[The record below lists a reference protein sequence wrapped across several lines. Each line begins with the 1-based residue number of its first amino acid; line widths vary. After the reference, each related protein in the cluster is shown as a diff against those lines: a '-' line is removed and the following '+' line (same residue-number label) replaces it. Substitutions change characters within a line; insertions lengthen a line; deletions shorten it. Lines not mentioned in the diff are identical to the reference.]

1 MFVLFTIT
9 LGSRAIVEE
18 RKKGTLERLMTTRL
32 TIGQLF
38 MGKFLS
44 GTVRG
49 FVQTLILLVLSYI
62 IFQMFTPLSFIT
74 VLLVALI
81 FSAAAS
87 TIGLI
92 IAAVA
97 RTEDQAVWISVFITM
112 STVMVG
118 GTFFE
123 IPPDSPLFFLSR
135 VSLNTYANDAFKTLI
150 VRGGILSDVVSEI
163 TIMLAV
169 IAVGFIVSRV
179 FFKVM
184 PEGR

>member
-1 MFVLFTIT
+1 
-9 LGSRAIVEE
+9 
-18 RKKGTLERLMTTRL
+18 
-32 TIGQLF
+32 
-38 MGKFLS
+38 
-44 GTVRG
+44 
-49 FVQTLILLVLSYI
+49 
-62 IFQMFTPLSFIT
+62 MFTPLSFIT

-97 RTEDQAVWISVFITM
+97 RTEDQAVWISVFVTM
-112 STVMVG
+112 ATVMMG

-123 IPPDSPLFFLSR
+123 IPADSPLYFMSR
-135 VSLNTYANDAFKTLI
+135 ISLNTYANDAFKTLI
-150 VRGGILSDVVSEI
+150 MRGGILGDVVPELI
-163 TIMLAV
+163 ILIAV
-169 IAVGFIVSRV
+169 IAAGFIISRV